1 MKPPRPGLDVVLA
14 LWLAL
19 GCSPAATDPLDE
31 PAAAGDGGSHGGAS
45 RGGAG
50 GAGRGGGDAAG
61 GRPIADGSAP
71 ATDGPL
77 EIRDGGGA
85 SDGAP
90 HATNTANGDAQAAGA
105 AIPPGTPLA
114 LPMVVTDNY
123 ENRGW
128 FGDADM
134 VSRFAGSGIIREVA
148 GGGGPCATRPPGARG
163 TCMQFTYTPPPGL
176 DPPVTGG
183 WVGDFFLRTLA
194 GYHPEASPT
203 PRPGQAN
210 WGYEPAVALAP
221 GATGISF
228 YAAADRA
235 DARVTFRAGIDRDS
249 FVAPELTPAL
259 TPAWQKFTLPLGG
272 VAYGW
277 NVFGP
282 FGWMIRDTTK
292 PATFYLDG
300 VVWEGNA
307 APPRPPVVITP
318 VPVPP
323 SVPAPGPGPTPPA
336 APAGQRDGVRQMV
349 FINQCRETVWVGAY
363 GNPVPEGGG
372 FRLDAGQRRTI
383 VAPAG
388 KWTGRF
394 WGRTGCT
401 FDAAGAGDCETGS
414 CGPREKCAGA
424 TGEPPATLV
433 EFTLGAGGADPDF
446 YDVSLVDGYNLPMAV
461 APLPGTFTR
470 RGSTGN
476 DCGAPTCS
484 GALATSCPAEL
495 RFTNAGA
502 KVVACL
508 SACERFRT
516 EEYCCSGSHDSPG
529 TCPAFAYSKIVKAA
543 CPSAYSY
550 AYDDATSTFTCAGED
565 YGIWFC
571 P

>member
-235 DARVTFRAGIDRDS
+235 DARVTFRAGID
-249 FVAPELTPAL
+249 L
-259 TPAWQKFTLPLGG
+259 
-272 VAYGW
+272 
-277 NVFGP
+277 
-282 FGWMIRDTTK
+282 
-292 PATFYLDG
+292 
-300 VVWEGNA
+300 
-307 APPRPPVVITP
+307 
-318 VPVPP
+318 
-323 SVPAPGPGPTPPA
+323 
-336 APAGQRDGVRQMV
+336 
-349 FINQCRETVWVGAY
+349 
-363 GNPVPEGGG
+363 
-372 FRLDAGQRRTI
+372 
-383 VAPAG
+383 
-388 KWTGRF
+388 
-394 WGRTGCT
+394 
-401 FDAAGAGDCETGS
+401 
-414 CGPREKCAGA
+414 
-424 TGEPPATLV
+424 
-433 EFTLGAGGADPDF
+433 
-446 YDVSLVDGYNLPMAV
+446 
-461 APLPGTFTR
+461 
-470 RGSTGN
+470 
-476 DCGAPTCS
+476 
-484 GALATSCPAEL
+484 
-495 RFTNAGA
+495 
-502 KVVACL
+502 
-508 SACERFRT
+508 
-516 EEYCCSGSHDSPG
+516 
-529 TCPAFAYSKIVKAA
+529 
-543 CPSAYSY
+543 
-550 AYDDATSTFTCAGED
+550 
-565 YGIWFC
+565 
-571 P
+571 